1 MNINTIIENKYK
13 EFAKYNDK
21 NVIREIEIQNEQLS
35 DIEDEDLM
43 HSIMLRLLKKYKDVE
58 FDNLELGFE
67 IVKNDYFKIRHFAKR
82 QQKHQLNFV
91 ELLIM
96 PDED

>member
-1 MNINTIIENKYK
+1 MIT
-13 EFAKYNDK
+13 
-21 NVIREIEIQNEQLS
+21 
-35 DIEDEDLM
+35 
-43 HSIMLRLLKKYKDVE
+43 MLRLLKKYKDVE